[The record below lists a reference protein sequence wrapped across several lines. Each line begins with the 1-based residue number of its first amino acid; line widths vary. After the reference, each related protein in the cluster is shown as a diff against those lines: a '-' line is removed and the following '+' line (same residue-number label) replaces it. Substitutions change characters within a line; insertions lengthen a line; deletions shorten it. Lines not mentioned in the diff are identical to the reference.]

1 MSHSLNS
8 KQRKTLGAIFASSI
22 PTDLTWKELES
33 LLKALGADISES
45 SGSRIRLKI
54 GDVKFVGGLHKPH
67 NPPYLPRY
75 AIKSLRQF
83 LIQVGVKP

>member
-8 KQRKTLGAIFASSI
+8 KQRKTLGAIFASPI
-22 PTDLTWKELES
+22 PTDMTWKDLES

-45 SGSRIRLKI
+45 SGSRVRLRIDEIKY
-54 GDVKFVGGLHKPH
+54 VGGLHKPH

-83 LIQVGVKP
+83 LIQVGVEP